1 MKYTTHPREIGF
13 WRNCKNFV
21 TILQR
26 ERTFLCE
33 AGEAGEALRLREP
46 AHRLQTGKE
55 NPHYKVII
63 RSCQNVPAD
72 TKAGS
77 EKIFENERKRAKME
91 QTA

>member
-1 MKYTTHPREIGF
+1 MKYTTHLREIGF
-13 WRNCKNFV
+13 WRDCKNFV
-21 TILQR
+21 IILQR

-33 AGEAGEALRLREP
+33 AGEAGEALRLLKP
-46 AHRLQTGKE
+46 AHRRQTGKE

>member
-1 MKYTTHPREIGF
+1 MKYTTHLREIGF

-33 AGEAGEALRLREP
+33 AGEAGEALRLLEQ

-63 RSCQNVPAD
+63 RSCQDVPAE
-72 TKAGS
+72 TKEGS

>member
-1 MKYTTHPREIGF
+1 MKYTTHRTEIGS
-13 WRNCKNFV
+13 WWNCKNFV

-33 AGEAGEALRLREP
+33 AGEAGEALRLLEP
-46 AHRLQTGKE
+46 ANRLQTGKE
-55 NPHYKVII
+55 NPHDKVII
-63 RSCQNVPAD
+63 RSCQNAPAE

>member
-1 MKYTTHPREIGF
+1 MKYTTHLRKIGF

-21 TILQR
+21 MILQR

-33 AGEAGEALRLREP
+33 AGEALRLLKP
-46 AHRLQTGKE
+46 ARRLQTGKE
-55 NPHYKVII
+55 NPHSKVII
-63 RSCQNVPAD
+63 RSCQNAPAE

-77 EKIFENERKRAKME
+77 EKIFENERKGAKME

>member
-1 MKYTTHPREIGF
+1 MKYTTQLREIGF

-33 AGEAGEALRLREP
+33 AGEALRLLEP

-55 NPHYKVII
+55 NPHDKVII
-63 RSCQNVPAD
+63 KSCQDVPAD
-72 TKAGS
+72 TKARS

>member
-1 MKYTTHPREIGF
+1 M
-13 WRNCKNFV
+13 
-21 TILQR
+21 ILKR

-33 AGEAGEALRLREP
+33 AGGAGEALRLLEP
-46 AHRLQTGKE
+46 ANRLQTGKE

-72 TKAGS
+72 TKAES

>member
-1 MKYTTHPREIGF
+1 MKYTTHLRKIGL
-13 WRNCKNFV
+13 WRDCKNFV
-21 TILQR
+21 MILQR

-46 AHRLQTGKE
+46 ARRLQTGKE

-72 TKAGS
+72 TKEGS